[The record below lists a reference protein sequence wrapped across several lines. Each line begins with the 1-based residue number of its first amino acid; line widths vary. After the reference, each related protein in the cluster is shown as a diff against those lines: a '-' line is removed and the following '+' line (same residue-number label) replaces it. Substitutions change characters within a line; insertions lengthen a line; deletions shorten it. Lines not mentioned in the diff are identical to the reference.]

1 MSKKNFDYKVTVN
14 FEMSGH
20 AQLEYQTDKMIKAS
34 LLQMLKQYLD
44 DNKKLPKYLS
54 NGYQLLRLYL
64 LKPLDSKDFQPSIR

>member
-44 DNKKLPKYLS
+44 DNKKSKFVKIERNYFRAKWS
-54 NGYQLLRLYL
+54 KERL
-64 LKPLDSKDFQPSIR
+64 KKRKAA

>member
-44 DNKKLPKYLS
+44 DNKKSKFVKIERNYS
-54 NGYQLLRLYL
+54 RQ
-64 LKPLDSKDFQPSIR
+64 KWSKDRLKKSKAA

>member
-44 DNKKLPKYLS
+44 DNKKSKFVKIERNYS
-54 NGYQLLRLYL
+54 RAKWSKERL
-64 LKPLDSKDFQPSIR
+64 KKGKAA

>member
-20 AQLEYQTDKMIKAS
+20 SQLEYQTDKMIKAS

-44 DNKKLPKYLS
+44 DNKKSKFVKIERNYS
-54 NGYQLLRLYL
+54 RQ
-64 LKPLDSKDFQPSIR
+64 KWSKDRLKKRKAA